1 MHWRRMFFFIGVEV
15 WRVSVRIDGKWAVN
29 TEAEEKGSKMICPTC
44 GYENRKEDNYCDECG
59 AQFKLEQVNEDK
71 KATESGPLKVGQI
84 VWQHYK
90 VVSVLQS
97 DADCIFYEL
106 KDLEA
111 ANKVVSADEQP
122 KEKDQEG
129 NNSESDAKESEKKSE
144 TAALVCEETNDNLL
158 LCEFPSNPTKA
169 AEVFADLSSVEHE
182 CMWPLWDLK
191 QSEDGS
197 DKKYLLGPKP
207 GIPLRQ
213 YLQDHSLNF
222 TEINQ
227 IGCDILGALKIFHN
241 MCKLFNGISLDSVWI
256 TPQKRAVLTRYD
268 RVVAK
273 FQADDV
279 CTVID
284 GFSAPEAYGLD
295 GGELSRRSDIFSVG
309 ALLFYLLTGK
319 TINVSNMSA
328 NVFPAALRLKAK
340 ALTRVIMRAIK
351 RNPQERWLSASE
363 MAEALLSCAS
373 MPGVGSEEIAEPQ
386 EKPGYKVTRSVFGGY
401 TIAKKTNVGAVRK
414 INQDAYLELIV
425 SACERDI
432 PTTVQFVGVI
442 DGMGGEAE
450 GDKAA
455 SLAARAVVAE
465 LVRLFMPLKN
475 DEATTLLL
483 PENPLERNAFI
494 LEHAIRKANETIFN
508 YACKSPRR
516 RGMGCT
522 ISCVL
527 LDGENVTFG
536 HVGDTRGYRMSKE
549 LDQVTT
555 DHSVVGQLVQMGTL
569 TREEARRSP
578 KRSIIYRALG
588 TQPDV
593 EVEIYRRTL
602 VPGEYIML
610 SSDGV
615 WEYYSDEELFS
626 YFQKNL
632 APAQICELLVNTCL
646 ERGADDNTT
655 VVVIR
660 KN

>member
-1 MHWRRMFFFIGVEV
+1 
-15 WRVSVRIDGKWAVN
+15 
-29 TEAEEKGSKMICPTC
+29 MICPTC
-44 GYENRKEDNYCDECG
+44 GYENKKEDIYCDECG
-59 AQFKLEQVNEDK
+59 AQLKLEQVNKGK
-71 KATESGPLKVGQI
+71 KTTEEGPLEVGQI
-84 VWQHYK
+84 VWQHYE
-90 VVSVLQS
+90 VVALLQS
-97 DADCIFYEL
+97 DVDCIFYEL

-111 ANKVVSADEQP
+111 SDKGVSTTEPP
-122 KEKDQEG
+122 KGEAQDD
-129 NNSESDAKESEKKSE
+129 NSESTS
-144 TAALVCEETNDNLL
+144 ETNDSQSEPSPLVSQEVATSLL
-158 LCEFPSNPTKA
+158 LCEFPSHPSKA
-169 AEVFADLSSVEHE
+169 AEVFAQLSSVEHD
-182 CMWPLWDLK
+182 CMWPLWELK
-191 QSEDGS
+191 KAEEKKSGDGS
-197 DKKYLLGPKP
+197 DKNYLLGPKQ
-207 GIPLRQ
+207 GVPLRQ
-213 YLQDHSLNF
+213 YLQNHSLSF
-222 TEINQ
+222 AEINQ
-227 IGCDILGALKIFHN
+227 IGCDILSALKIFHN
-241 MCKLFNGISLDSVWI
+241 MCQLFNGISLDSVWI

-268 RVVAK
+268 RIVAK
-273 FQADDV
+273 FQANDV

-284 GFSAPEAYGLD
+284 GFSAPEAYGLE

-319 TINVSNMSA
+319 TVSVSDMSA
-328 NVFPAALRLKAK
+328 NSFPATLRLKAK
-340 ALTRVIMRAIK
+340 ALTRVISRAIK

-373 MPGVGSEEIAEPQ
+373 MPGVSAEEVAELP
-386 EKPGYKVTRSVFGGY
+386 EKPGNKVTRSVFGGY
-401 TIAKKTNVGAVRK
+401 TIAKKTNVGAVRR
-414 INQDAYLELIV
+414 INQDAYLELTI

-455 SLAARAVVAE
+455 SLALRAIAAE

-475 DEATTLLL
+475 DVATTLLL
-483 PENPLERNAFI
+483 PENPEERRAFI
-494 LEHAIRKANETIFN
+494 LEKAIKKANETIFN
-508 YACKSPRR
+508 YACKAPCR

-522 ISCVL
+522 ISCAL
-527 LDGENVTFG
+527 LDGEKVTFG
-536 HVGDTRGYRMSKE
+536 HVGDTRAYRMAKE
-549 LDQVTT
+549 LDQITT

-593 EVEIYRRTL
+593 EVDIYHRTL

>member
-1 MHWRRMFFFIGVEV
+1 
-15 WRVSVRIDGKWAVN
+15 
-29 TEAEEKGSKMICPTC
+29 MICPTC
-44 GYENRKEDNYCDECG
+44 GYENKKEDIFCDECG
-59 AQFKLEQVNEDK
+59 AQLKLEQVSKNTKNAQD
-71 KATESGPLKVGQI
+71 GPLEVGQI
-84 VWQHYK
+84 VWNRYE
-90 VVSVLQS
+90 VLAVLQS

-111 ANKVVSADEQP
+111 ADHSATANNDEVTGAAEDQFEQP
-122 KEKDQEG
+122 
-129 NNSESDAKESEKKSE
+129 SE
-144 TAALVCEETNDNLL
+144 TDENTADSVPLSEESGRELL
-158 LCEFPSNPTKA
+158 LCEFPSNSSKA
-169 AEVFADLSSVEHE
+169 TEIFASLSPVEHD
-182 CMWPLWDLK
+182 CMWPLWELK
-191 QSEDGS
+191 EAESAGKS
-197 DKKYLLGPKP
+197 YLLGPKL
-207 GIPLRQ
+207 GVPLRQ
-213 YLQDHSLNF
+213 YLQTNSLNVA
-222 TEINQ
+222 EINQ
-227 IGCDILGALKIFHN
+227 IGCDILSALKIFHN

-273 FQADDV
+273 FQANDV

-284 GFSAPEAYGLD
+284 GFSAPEAYGLE
-295 GGELSRRSDIFSVG
+295 GGELSRRSDIFSTG
-309 ALLFYLLTGK
+309 ALLFYLLTGR
-319 TINVSNMSA
+319 TISISDMSA
-328 NVFPAALRLKAK
+328 NTFPAALRLKAK
-340 ALTRVIMRAIK
+340 ALTRVVMRAIK

-363 MAEALLSCAS
+363 MSEALSACAFV
-373 MPGVGSEEIAEPQ
+373 PGVNTEEITEPQ
-386 EKPGYKVTRSVFGGY
+386 EKPSYKVTRSVFGGY
-401 TIAKKTNVGAVRK
+401 TVAKKTNVGAVRK
-414 INQDAYLELIV
+414 INQDAYLELTL

-455 SLAARAVVAE
+455 SLAVRAIASE

-475 DEATTLLL
+475 DADTTLLL

-494 LEHAIRKANETIFN
+494 LEHAIKKANETIFN

-593 EVEIYRRTL
+593 EVEVYRRVL

-626 YFQKNL
+626 YFQRNL

-655 VVVIR
+655 VVIIR

>member
-1 MHWRRMFFFIGVEV
+1 
-15 WRVSVRIDGKWAVN
+15 
-29 TEAEEKGSKMICPTC
+29 MICPTC
-44 GYENRKEDNYCDECG
+44 GCENNKEDIYCDECG
-59 AQFKLEQVNEDK
+59 AQLKLEQVNKDE
-71 KATESGPLKVGQI
+71 KALKNGPLEVGQI
-84 VWQHYK
+84 VWQHYE

-106 KDLEA
+106 RDL
-111 ANKVVSADEQP
+111 KVADTTDPTCEQP
-122 KEKDQEG
+122 EAELQEDVFKEKPG
-129 NNSESDAKESEKKSE
+129 TSESQSESASVISE
-144 TAALVCEETNDNLL
+144 EADRSLL
-158 LCEFPSNPTKA
+158 LCEFPSDPAKA
-169 AEVFADLSSVEHE
+169 SEVFADLSPVDHD
-182 CMWPLWDLK
+182 CMWLLWELK
-191 QSEDGS
+191 EAEDGIG
-197 DKKYLLGPKP
+197 KKYLLGPNP

-213 YLQDHSLNF
+213 YLQNNSLSVA
-222 TEINQ
+222 EINQ
-227 IGCDILGALKIFHN
+227 IGCDILSSLKIFHN

-273 FQADDV
+273 FQANDV

-284 GFSAPEAYGLD
+284 GFSAPEAYGLE

-319 TINVSNMSA
+319 TVSISDMSA

-340 ALTRVIMRAIK
+340 ALTRVITRAIK

-363 MAEALLSCAS
+363 MAEALQACAS
-373 MPGVGSEEIAEPQ
+373 MPGVSTEEVSEPR

-401 TIAKKTNVGAVRK
+401 TVAKKTNVGAVRK
-414 INQDAYLELIV
+414 VNQDAYLELTL

-455 SLAARAVVAE
+455 SLAVRAIAAE

-475 DEATTLLL
+475 DAATTLLL
-483 PENPLERNAFI
+483 PEKPLERNAFI
-494 LEHAIRKANETIFN
+494 LEHAIKRANEIIFN

-602 VPGEYIML
+602 APGEYLML